1 MTVSVTADI
10 SQPYRQTITARNHT
24 WYADTTTGGA
34 QDTAPTPGE
43 MLLGALGACT
53 AMTIQDY
60 AKQKGLN
67 VTAIKVDV
75 SDTLVPSA
83 TGTGKVPHINKDI
96 EIKGS
101 LTATEKADL
110 EKKAGNCH
118 VNRVITKGRGTTG
131 NFNYVV

>member
-1 MTVSVTADI
+1 MTVSVTADM
-10 SQPYRQTITARNHT
+10 SQPYRQTITAGKHT
-24 WYADTTTGGA
+24 WYADSSSA
-34 QDTAPTPGE
+34 LAKNTAPTPGE

-60 AKQKGLN
+60 AKQQGLN
-67 VTAIKVDV
+67 VTGIKVDV

-83 TGTGKVPHINKDI
+83 TGVGKVPHINKDI

-110 EKKAGNCH
+110 EKRAGNCH
-118 VNRVITKGRGTTG
+118 VNRVITRGRGTTG